1 MVRLQMAQALERVGR
16 QIVATPFKHEL
27 LRTVVRL
34 VDVAKAYDV
43 DMWMV
48 QNHYNVVWQ
57 RDYPLQK
64 SAADRG
70 DTAAMDWTADFRN
83 LGEHLNMAIISE

>member
-1 MVRLQMAQALERVGR
+1 MVRLQMSQALERVSR
-16 QIVATPFKHEL
+16 HMVETPHEPGLVRTL
-27 LRTVVRL
+27 LRL
-34 VDVAKAYDV
+34 VDVAEAYDV

-64 SAADRG
+64 TKADQGDAA
-70 DTAAMDWTADFRN
+70 ALDWTADFRN
-83 LGEHLNMAIISE
+83 LGEHLNMAILTD